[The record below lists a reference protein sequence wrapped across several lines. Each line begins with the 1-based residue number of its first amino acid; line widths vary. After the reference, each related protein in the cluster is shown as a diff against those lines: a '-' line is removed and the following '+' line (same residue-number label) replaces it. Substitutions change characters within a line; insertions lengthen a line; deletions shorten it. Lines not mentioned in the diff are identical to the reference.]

1 MRILLVGKN
10 GQLGHC
16 FQDIMKARPDYEL
29 FAFDSNGLDITN
41 RLQVIDRFKEVAP
54 DIVVNASAYTA
65 VDKAES
71 EAALAFS
78 VNEQGVKHL
87 VEQANKLDIPLIHVS
102 TDYVFDG
109 SGITPYKATDATNP
123 QGVYGASKLAGEY
136 AITESCKKYIILR
149 TSWVFSEYGSNFVKT
164 MLRLAKER
172 DSLSVVA
179 DQYGCPTYAGDL
191 AAAIQLLCGQ
201 YQLQGSLEWGC
212 YHYCGNLATSWHGFA
227 RSIFSLA
234 QRKGMLDQLPRLSAI
249 SSDEYLTPAKRPAF
263 SVMDT
268 AELSRL
274 GVTAP
279 NWINSLND
287 VLDKLS

>member
-102 TDYVFDG
+102 TD
-109 SGITPYKATDATNP
+109 
-123 QGVYGASKLAGEY
+123 
-136 AITESCKKYIILR
+136 
-149 TSWVFSEYGSNFVKT
+149 
-164 MLRLAKER
+164 
-172 DSLSVVA
+172 
-179 DQYGCPTYAGDL
+179 
-191 AAAIQLLCGQ
+191 
-201 YQLQGSLEWGC
+201 
-212 YHYCGNLATSWHGFA
+212 
-227 RSIFSLA
+227 
-234 QRKGMLDQLPRLSAI
+234 
-249 SSDEYLTPAKRPAF
+249 
-263 SVMDT
+263 
-268 AELSRL
+268 
-274 GVTAP
+274 
-279 NWINSLND
+279 
-287 VLDKLS
+287 